1 MKKSPASMKKNS
13 AFTLR
18 SGNKVSPMQLSGA
31 KSPMRKEKR
40 KRTVEYT
47 QDSETGD
54 ITKTITKKSGA
65 TVTKTY
71 KEGER
76 KASKVVRD
84 NKLRTRTVTGKG
96 LDKEIHVQP
105 KWSDGTHRMSKE
117 YKTTPRKNIKRRTF
131 SSVTVGAGIGL
142 AALTKG
148 ALPVP
153 AKKAII
159 STATHGGRGLVALT
173 AGELTKRGIESVKEG
188 VQNIKQNIKKRRQK
202 RRESKVK
209 KA

>member
-1 MKKSPASMKKNS
+1 MKKNS

-18 SGNKVSPMQLSGA
+18 SGNRVSPMQLSGVQ
-31 KSPMRKEKR
+31 SPMRKEKR

-54 ITKTITKKSGA
+54 ITKKITRKSGA

-76 KASKVVRD
+76 RASKVVRD
-84 NKLRTRTVTGKG
+84 NKYRTRTITGKG
-96 LDKEIHVQP
+96 LDKEIHHQT
-105 KWSDGTHRMSKE
+105 KRGTKKDGSPRYTDS
-117 YKTTPRKNIKRRTF
+117 YKTTPRKNIKRAVKDVATI
-131 SSVTVGAGIGL
+131 GAGL
-142 AALTKG
+142 AAAALTKG
-148 ALPVP
+148 ALPVA
-153 AKKAII
+153 AKQAIKAAGSHI
-159 STATHGGRGLVALT
+159 GGGLAALSGGYVGQAIT
-173 AGELTKRGIESVKEG
+173 ENIQQG
-188 VQNIKQNIKKRRQK
+188 VRNIKRKAKERRQK

>member
-18 SGNKVSPMQLSGA
+18 SGNRVSPMQLSGVQ
-31 KSPMRKEKR
+31 SPMRKEKR

-54 ITKTITKKSGA
+54 ITKTITRKSGA
-65 TVTKTY
+65 TVTKTF

-76 KASKVVRD
+76 RASKVVRD
-84 NKLRTRTVTGKG
+84 NKFRTRTVTGKG

-105 KWSDGTHRMSKE
+105 KNTSGTYNPSKE
-117 YKTTPRKNIKRRTF
+117 YKTTPRKNIKRTVKDV
-131 SSVTVGAGIGL
+131 VTIGAGIGL

-148 ALPVP
+148 ALSVP
-153 AKKAII
+153 AKKAIL
-159 STATHGGRGLVALT
+159 SAATHGGRGALAVT
-173 AGELTKRGIESVKEG
+173 AGELGKRTVESVKQG
-188 VQNIKQNIKKRRQK
+188 VRNIKQNIKEKRQK